1 MTIAL
6 KLVVSC
12 ETLDFNHAF
21 SKTCQNATMDEF
33 FLLRLEIR
41 IYQVY
46 KRGLAKV
53 YNLTQEI
60 WEK

>member
-1 MTIAL
+1 MIIAL

-12 ETLDFNHAF
+12 ETLGFNHAF
-21 SKTCQNATMDEF
+21 SKTCQNAKNG
-33 FLLRLEIR
+33 LKSWQRLEIH
-41 IYQVY
+41 ICQVY

-53 YNLTQEI
+53 YNLSEEI